1 MATTTS
7 TGTTENT
14 GVTAPADPLVGQQT
28 GTESSLSN
36 WAGPYVT
43 DMLGRGQAL
52 ADQPY
57 QAYTG
62 PLTAGQSQLQSQAFQ
77 GIAGL
82 TIPTEQM
89 TAFTPQSFT
98 QEGTAQQY
106 MNPYLMAALQPQID
120 EARRQAEISRVN
132 QAGQLTRAG
141 AYGGGRQAIMESE
154 LNRNLLQNLSGIT
167 GKGYA
172 DAFTAAQQQFNTEQQ
187 QQQSATQQAQQYGL
201 AALQKQADFGSL
213 QRNIEGEGMAADLK
227 QFEQERDY
235 PYKQVQYLQSLLQ
248 GLPLAAQSYSYAE
261 PSALSEALSSAGGI
275 QKLYDLIFGGDKDKD
290 KAPTPAPAPAP
301 APALTPAVE
310 EDPNSTLTT

>member
-7 TGTTENT
+7 TGTTGNT
-14 GVTAPADPLVGQQT
+14 GVNIPADPLVGQQT

-43 DMLGRGQAL
+43 EMLGRGQAL
-52 ADQPY
+52 ASQPY

-98 QEGTAQQY
+98 QEGVAQQY

-120 EARRQAEISRVN
+120 EARRQAEIARVE
-132 QAGQLTRAG
+132 QAGRLTRAG

-172 DAFTAAQQQFNTEQQ
+172 DAYTQAQQQFNAEQQ
-187 QQQSATQQAQQYGL
+187 QRAAAAQQAQQFGL
-201 AALQKQADFGSL
+201 AALQKQADLGAV
-213 QRNIEGEGMAADLK
+213 QRAVEGEGIAADLK

-235 PYKQVQYLQSLLQ
+235 PYKQVQYMQSLLQ
-248 GLPLAAQSYSYAE
+248 GLPLAAQSYSYAQ
-261 PSALSEALSSAGGI
+261 PSALSEALSGAGGI
-275 QKLYDLIFGGDKDKD
+275 QKLYDLIFGGNQT
-290 KAPTPAPAPAP
+290 PT
-301 APALTPAVE
+301 TP
-310 EDPNSTLTT
+310 TTPTTGT